1 MSGLLYERIGPTM
14 PDTRLGEIARKLT
27 PLLAEFK
34 AEANRVMDE
43 NGRRDAVILQDYMM
57 RKYPR
62 IVIFLAC
69 ADTLA
74 ELADHAPE

>member
-1 MSGLLYERIGPTM
+1 M
-14 PDTRLGEIARKLT
+14 PDTRLGEIARKLL
-27 PLLAEFK
+27 PLLDEFQT
-34 AEANRVMDE
+34 EAQNAMDE
-43 NGRRDAVILQDYMM
+43 NGRRDATILKDYML

-74 ELADHAPE
+74 DLAANAPP

>member
-1 MSGLLYERIGPTM
+1 M
-14 PDTRLGEIARKLT
+14 PDTRLGEIARKLL
-27 PLLAEFK
+27 PLLDEFQV
-34 AEANRVMDE
+34 EASNIMDE
-43 NGRRDAVILQDYMM
+43 NGRRDAVILKDYMM

-74 ELADHAPE
+74 ELAQHAPE

>member
-1 MSGLLYERIGPTM
+1 M
-14 PDTRLGEIARKLT
+14 PDTHLGEIARKML

-34 AEANRVMDE
+34 AEANRVLDE
-43 NGRRDAVILQDYMM
+43 NGRRDAVIIQDYMM

-69 ADTLA
+69 VDTLA
-74 ELADHAPE
+74 ELAEHAPE